1 VADAGKP
8 AKTDDQLPSLGNG
21 DEVPASNAELDWIDL
36 GIIQS
41 LQDNGRATN
50 LEIAE
55 ALNISPATVSAR
67 IRRLE
72 ETHAMRVVAVTDFA
86 AHGLNILIAVG
97 VQVHGRR
104 AEDVAR
110 ELAAFP
116 EVFSINLM
124 TGSYDLELLV
134 ALREFEDINIFL
146 YEHVANVAG
155 VHRLDP
161 GIAVDVLKFQ
171 FKVGPL

>member
-1 VADAGKP
+1 MAETGKP
-8 AKTDDQLPSLGNG
+8 GKAEEALPALGNG
-21 DEVPASNAELDWIDL
+21 EELPPANAELDWIDH
-36 GIIQS
+36 GIIQA
-41 LQDNGRATN
+41 LQENGRATN

-72 ETHAMRVVAVTDFA
+72 DTHAMRVVAVTDFA

-104 AEDVAR
+104 AEDVAT

-124 TGSYDLELLV
+124 TGTHDLELLV
-134 ALREFEDINIFL
+134 ALREFEDINVFL

-155 VHRLDP
+155 VHKLDP
-161 GIAVDVLKFQ
+161 GLAVDVPKFQ

>member
-1 VADAGKP
+1 VAETGRQAKP
-8 AKTDDQLPSLGNG
+8 EDNLPALGNG
-21 DEVPASNAELDWIDL
+21 DEIPAANAELDWIDL

-55 ALNISPATVSAR
+55 ALAISPATVSAR

-110 ELAAFP
+110 ELAEFP

-124 TGSYDLELLV
+124 TGSYDLEMLV
-134 ALREFEDINIFL
+134 ALREFEDVNVFL
-146 YEHVANVAG
+146 YEHVANVTG
-155 VHRLDP
+155 VHRLDA
-161 GIAVDVLKFQ
+161 GLAVDVIKFQ